1 MIYYIGIMPVG
12 NDELYHYGIKGMR
25 WGQRRYQN
33 PDGSYTA
40 AGRQRY
46 GFANRFG
53 KRAVSMGRKINKW
66 YGRNEKKIKRAAKT
80 AAVVGAAAGTAYLG
94 AKYGKR
100 AFSAA
105 KRAVRGTPGLTRYNP
120 SVNRKARIRGIVD
133 DAFKGAKANQR
144 SAKKGVREAIRRKR
158 NLVEANKRGD
168 KAVKKL
174 RNLDGRWVAYDTEEA
189 MRKRRIKAERAAGNK
204 KKLKKAFGKFKSAK
218 NRLDASEAAQYGI
231 AAGRVAGSLA
241 VYKGAKKRG
250 TSSSRAVGR
259 ASAVLSGGI
268 GGYLGFRGGEALYD
282 WSRKKYG
289 YLPGYE
295 PTEAEAQKSL
305 ARARRQKEQ
314 ARKKRKKNRK

>member
-12 NDELYHYGIKGMR
+12 NDELYHYGIKGMK

-46 GFANRFG
+46 GIKQRVKGAYNTSKAWWNGPKG
-53 KRAVSMGRKINKW
+53 KKTRDHV
-66 YGRNEKKIKRAAKT
+66 KRSVKDAAIKT
-80 AAVVGAAAGTAYLG
+80 AVGTGVAIGGAYLG

-105 KRAVRGTPGLTRYNP
+105 KRGASAVKRMVRGTPGLTRYNP
-120 SVNRKARIRGIVD
+120 SENRG
-133 DAFKGAKANQR
+133 
-144 SAKKGVREAIRRKR
+144 
-158 NLVEANKRGD
+158 
-168 KAVKKL
+168 
-174 RNLDGRWVAYDTEEA
+174 
-189 MRKRRIKAERAAGNK
+189 

-241 VYKGAKKRG
+241 VYKGAKKKG
-250 TSSSRAVGR
+250 VSSSRAVGR
-259 ASAVLSGGI
+259 ASAMLSGGI

-282 WSRKKYG
+282 RTRKQYG